1 MRAWV
6 AIWVA
11 FLAWGAACGGEEPGA
26 ADPAVGT
33 AVEDDA
39 TPRDGQ
45 DALRMLLEG
54 NGRFAEDRSVR
65 NLHAVRRR
73 AALTKEQHPVAAVLG
88 CADSRVPPELV
99 FDASLGDLFVI
110 RVAGNVVADDE
121 AGSLEYAVDHLDV
134 PLVLVLGH
142 EGCGAV
148 TAAVGRQDE
157 EIEELSRLLQRLE
170 PGVAGIDPALPLAE
184 RVHQGVEG
192 NVRESVRRLE
202 AIVEREDEPGAPP
215 VLIVG
220 AVYELE
226 SGRVR
231 VLE

>member
-1 MRAWV
+1 MASLAICSALPAW
-6 AIWVA
+6 A
-11 FLAWGAACGGEEPGA
+11 AACGGEDPGA
-26 ADPAVGT
+26 VGSSVGT
-33 AVEDDA
+33 AVEEDA

-54 NGRFAEDRSVR
+54 NARFAEDRSER
-65 NLHAVRRR
+65 SLHAIRRH
-73 AALTKEQHPVAAVLG
+73 AALVEEQHPVAAVLG

-121 AGSLEYAVDHLDV
+121 AGSVEYAVDHLDV
-134 PLVLVLGH
+134 PLVVVLGH

-157 EIEELSRLLQRLE
+157 EPEELSRLLQRLE
-170 PGVAGIDPALPLAE
+170 PGLAGIDPALPME
-184 RVHQGVEG
+184 KKVHQGVEA
-192 NVRESVRRLE
+192 NVRESVRRLQ
-202 AIVEREDEPGAPP
+202 AIVEREDEPGASP

-226 SGRVR
+226 TGRIR
-231 VLE
+231 LLE